1 MACSLESRGTEINQ
15 QMLEPLN
22 SNSPTKW
29 LRAILMF
36 LLVTQINVGSCLGK
50 EEAVADPFR
59 THCNHLDFDQDETFP
74 FP

>member
-1 MACSLESRGTEINQ
+1 MTCSLENRGAEINK
-15 QMLEPLN
+15 QMLGQLD

-29 LRAILMF
+29 LRVILMF

-50 EEAVADPFR
+50 EETMADPFR